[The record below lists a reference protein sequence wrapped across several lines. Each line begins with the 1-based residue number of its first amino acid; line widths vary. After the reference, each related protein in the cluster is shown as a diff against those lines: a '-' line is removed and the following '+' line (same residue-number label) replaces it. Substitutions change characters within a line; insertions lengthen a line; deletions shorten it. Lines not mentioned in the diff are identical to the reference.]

1 MKINVRNVK
10 TQSVAC
16 GFTLIELMIV
26 IAIIG
31 ILVAGVFRLL
41 STTGEKNKETTTIA
55 RLERIQNALSAYYA
69 EYGSYPPVLQ
79 YDYPDPEKER
89 DVENSSSISD
99 VTFSSDTANR
109 AAHAQSMAFE
119 FPPVKE
125 LDEEIDRTYNGSVR
139 SAGVVLGSM
148 DLRSK
153 TDYGDWH
160 NVQLFKFGLM
170 SYLLPKAHIAWG
182 EQNESRYNKLFE
194 SLQWTKKNPD
204 KVGGIDNLVGVQKEM
219 ERKSIARWLPNFE
232 KMICNGPDEEIMGVY
247 LKEKDT
253 GLGFTI
259 RQFGGTKFV
268 VRSMTVRDGWNR
280 ELYYYSPA
288 PYQTYRIWSSGSDG
302 KTFPPWIPIDS
313 NNTFK
318 QAAAWIEDDIVRF
331 DR

>member
-1 MKINVRNVK
+1 MKTNVRNVK
-10 TQSVAC
+10 TQSAAR

-89 DVENSSSISD
+89 DAENSSSISD

-125 LDEEIDRTYNGSVR
+125 LDEAIDFIYNGKVR
-139 SAGVVLGSM
+139 SAGVVLGGT
-148 DLRSK
+148 DLRSNP
-153 TDYGDWH
+153 DYGDWH
-160 NVQLFKFGLM
+160 KLQLFKFGLM

-182 EQNESRYNKLFE
+182 GQNESRYSTLFE
-194 SLQWTKKNPD
+194 SLQWTKKDPD
-204 KVGGIDNLVGVQKEM
+204 KAGGIDNLVGVQKEM

-232 KMICNGPDEEIMGVY
+232 GMICNGETIMDVD
-247 LKEKDT
+247 LKEGGT
-253 GLGFTI
+253 GLGFVI
-259 RQFGGTKFV
+259 RHFGGTKFV

-280 ELYYYSPA
+280 EFYYYSPA